1 MSNTVAV
8 AEKTGSSTFGSS
20 QVLENSSAFDV
31 LRSAH
36 VRVEKA
42 VIRFFLWFD
51 AAFKNSIAGRV
62 LLAVLETGQSWAQS
76 STAATVFGWVMH
88 LCLVPS
94 GGTFEEGTF
103 LGIVLVLGVLLPT
116 EIQILAFLLFLF
128 AVLWRRSVKWER
140 THGGASCEHK
150 DGRTTQGFR
159 NDNVLPILPF
169 HLQLPFIIL
178 FLFVVGAAISSV
190 VPQESMKNLIFWC
203 IGGVVFLFAFDTS
216 RKGGA
221 ESIVW
226 PVLAGAAVSSLVG
239 IYQYFTGWQTPSA
252 WVDIK
257 FEDELVRIVGTF
269 TNPNYFAEMLGLAL
283 PLALALLVRNKSLR
297 DKSILLLYSGL
308 AAIALVL
315 TWSRGA
321 WLGFMASFAL
331 MAIFFDKRLL
341 VLGLIVGVAVLA
353 FAPSIVTERL
363 LSSFSFEDSSN
374 AYRVSV
380 WRGSLALLRDHLFR
394 GIGLGAI
401 AFSEIYPEYMII
413 QTPSLHSH
421 SLYIQMLIE
430 LGFLGFVALT
440 WFLIASVW
448 YSLGS
453 LRVVKGKG
461 IERWTYTGILVGCM
475 SALAGHLIQGVI
487 EYTWYNPQV
496 MLTFWAWLGISAGI
510 AAHLKKTHV
519 DAIE

>member
-1 MSNTVAV
+1 VSNTVAV
-8 AEKTGSSTFGSS
+8 AEKTGPPTFRSN

-42 VIRFFLWFD
+42 VIGFFLWFD
-51 AAFKNSIAGRV
+51 TAFRNSIVGRV
-62 LLAVLETGQSWAQS
+62 LLAVWETCRSWAQS
-76 STAATVFGWVMH
+76 STAVTVFGWVMH

-94 GGTFEEGTF
+94 GGVFEEGTF
-103 LGIVLVLGVLLPT
+103 LGIVLMLGVLLPT

-128 AVLWRRSVKWER
+128 AVLWRRSVKRER
-140 THGGASCEHK
+140 IH
-150 DGRTTQGFR
+150 
-159 NDNVLPILPF
+159 VLPALPF

-178 FLFVVGAAISSV
+178 FLFVIGAAISSV

-203 IGGVVFLFAFDTS
+203 IGGVAFLFAFDTS
-216 RKGGA
+216 AKGGA

-226 PVLAGAAVSSLVG
+226 PVLAGAALSSLVG
-239 IYQYFTGWQTPSA
+239 IYQYFSGWQTPSA

-308 AAIALVL
+308 EAIALVL

-321 WLGFMASFAL
+321 WLGFLASFAL

-353 FAPSIVTERL
+353 FAPSIVIERF

-380 WRGSLALLRDHLFR
+380 WRGSLTLLRDHLFR
-394 GIGLGAI
+394 GIGLGAM

-430 LGFLGFVALT
+430 LGFLGFVTLA
-440 WFLIASVW
+440 WFLLASIW

-461 IERWTYTGILVGCM
+461 IERWTYTGILVACM

-496 MLTFWAWLGISAGI
+496 MVIFWVWLGISAGI
-510 AAHLKKTHV
+510 AAHLKETHA
-519 DAIE
+519 DAIQ